1 MQTNKIIRFFEKY
14 NLSVHANAI
23 WQRDSRLRT
32 WTIVWPQNSSKV
44 RRWDSHV
51 IEDKAKLRGRN
62 NKAVVY

>member
-1 MQTNKIIRFFEKY
+1 MKTSRLLAFFEKHK
-14 NLSVHANAI
+14 LAIHANAI
-23 WQRDSRLRT
+23 WQHDLRLKT